1 MNACPFVVVCNDGT
15 ILLYWHYFPTLLL
28 FRAWTDCSLEAYDSF
43 RNWTSKWTWDTRSF
57 YCVWSTQR
65 ITLRPA
71 EYGTRLTPG
80 WTSLSPNHTSLILIV
95 WCSRR
100 SSRMGLVGP
109 CSSTRCCVASK
120 PLPLPLDDNHLVF
133 ELFLSTWKLDSLYC
147 DMTRFTTLPFPIFH
161 VSIYP
166 SGSSFA
172 QNYCH
177 SQWFDVVS

>member
-15 ILLYWHYFPTLLL
+15 ILLYWHYFPTLLP

-43 RNWTSKWTWDTRSF
+43 RNWSSKWTWDTRSF

-80 WTSLSPNHTSLILIV
+80 WTSLSPNQTSLILIV

-120 PLPLPLDDNHLVF
+120 PLPLPLPLDNHLVF
-133 ELFLSTWKLDSLYC
+133 ELFLSTANWIH
-147 DMTRFTTLPFPIFH
+147 FTVTWRGLLLCHSEFYTCQFILVGPPLPKIT
-161 VSIYP
+161 
-166 SGSSFA
+166 
-172 QNYCH
+172 H